1 MFIRESDIKTSI
13 GIGIPAACEDQV
25 QSRSSLCVEVIDTS
39 VYVIDWQLTFV
50 CCMQEMKGIASDD
63 DEEED
68 DKTKTASTTA
78 AASAAGLGSSDD
90 NEDDDDEDKVKCF

>member
-1 MFIRESDIKTSI
+1 
-13 GIGIPAACEDQV
+13 
-25 QSRSSLCVEVIDTS
+25 
-39 VYVIDWQLTFV
+39 
-50 CCMQEMKGIASDD
+50 MQEMKGIASDD

-90 NEDDDDEDKVKCF
+90 NEDDDDEDKVKCFWERLQTFVGLVLMLIDDSRVIFKIELV